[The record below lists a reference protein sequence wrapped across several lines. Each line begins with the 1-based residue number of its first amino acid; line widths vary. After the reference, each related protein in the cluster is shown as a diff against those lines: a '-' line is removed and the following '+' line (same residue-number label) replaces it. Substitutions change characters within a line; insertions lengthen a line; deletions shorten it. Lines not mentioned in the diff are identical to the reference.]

1 MTVMAVE
8 SWRGAA
14 RVMPCYKCLHS
25 LLLSPLNGNNC
36 SNPLIGKGYGNE
48 YIKTKEIITDYCH
61 WKAKKVRTNTL
72 QEYCNDTI
80 RTNWDYKFSVQTGRV
95 SRAECYIVN

>member
-25 LLLSPLNGNNC
+25 LLLSSLNGNNC
-36 SNPLIGKGYGNE
+36 SNPLIGKGYGNKHS
-48 YIKTKEIITDYCH
+48 KT
-61 WKAKKVRTNTL
+61 
-72 QEYCNDTI
+72 
-80 RTNWDYKFSVQTGRV
+80 
-95 SRAECYIVN
+95 